1 MNDLIKNYIDIF
13 INLSIRNIKI
23 RYRQAIIGSLWAL
36 IKPTV
41 TVLVFLIVFKYI
53 IKLQI
58 KENIYFELFLLCG
71 LIPWFLFSQL
81 LTDLINS
88 HTDNP
93 NLLTKVFVPRIIVP
107 SSYIMVNYLE
117 YFISTLVLTIISITF
132 FDLFY
137 VNFIYFLVS
146 SVLMMTITVSLG
158 SYLSIIVIQ
167 YRDVKHIIP
176 IILQAGIFLSPI
188 AYGLDF
194 VPERFQ
200 SFYSL
205 NPLICIIEI
214 YRAAFLENYIINL
227 KSLFI
232 SLMSLTLISM
242 LCFILF
248 LKKKDSTAEY
258 F

>member
-1 MNDLIKNYIDIF
+1 MIKNLQNYFDIF
-13 INLSIRNIKI
+13 INLSLRNVKI
-23 RYRQAIIGSLWAL
+23 RYRQALIGSLWAI

-58 KENIYFELFLLCG
+58 KENLYFELFLLCG

-81 LTDLINS
+81 ITDLINS

-93 NLLTKVFVPRIIVP
+93 NLLTKVYIPRIIIP
-107 SSYIMVNYLE
+107 CSYILVNFLE
-117 YFISTLVLTIISITF
+117 FLISTFVLIFISIFF

-137 VNFIYFLVS
+137 INISLFFLAS
-146 SVLMMTITVSLG
+146 ILMIIFCISLG
-158 SYLSIIVIQ
+158 SFLSIIVIQ
-167 YRDVKHIIP
+167 YRDIKHIIP

-200 SFYSL
+200 SIYSL
-205 NPLICIIEI
+205 NPILSVIEI
-214 YRAAFLENYIINL
+214 YRAAFLEDYLLNYKCL
-227 KSLFI
+227 YI
-232 SLMSLTLISM
+232 SLMSLLVIS
-242 LCFILF
+242 FSSSILF
-248 LKKKDSTAEY
+248 VKKKDSTAEY